1 MVTYKVVP
9 DSRHRP
15 SFWHASRITSISACA
30 VASLSFSRR
39 LCAREI
45 TAPFCTRTAPM
56 GTSPS
61 SAANWASARASPIK
75 SKSVKPGHHFS
86 EISGA
91 PGRTRTTGTRFRKP
105 LLYPPE
111 LRARYENKNGLP
123 GKIRTCDPLIR
134 SQVLYPAELRAENPK
149 GMISYTTMEVKHLA
163 KYLFYTG
170 GRLQST

>member
-61 SAANWASARASPIK
+61 SAANRASARASPIK

-111 LRARYENKNGLP
+111 LRARYANKNGLP
-123 GKIRTCDPLIR
+123 GKIRTCDLLIR
-134 SQVLYPAELRAENPK
+134 SQALYPAELRAENPK